1 MMIVRTLALL
11 AVAAPVAAAP
21 AATLDEVAAALAA
34 TTSMTARFT
43 QTAGDGRVAT
53 GRMQLLRPG
62 RIRFDYD
69 ASKLL
74 IVADGRA
81 LSMVD
86 YKVGQVSQWPIRSS
100 PLAALL
106 DPAGDLS
113 RVARL
118 VDSPPGI
125 VRVAARDPKHPEY
138 GTLTMVFV
146 RRTDA
151 PGGLALAGWT
161 ALDAQNNRTE
171 IVLSDVRSNVALARS
186 VFTFRDPRTRIP
198 GRPG

>member
-1 MMIVRTLALL
+1 MIRTLLL
-11 AVAAPVAAAP
+11 AALVAAP
-21 AATLDEVAAALAA
+21 AAAAPLDEVAAALAA

-43 QTAGDGRVAT
+43 QTASDGRVAT
-53 GRMQLLRPG
+53 GRMQLVRPG
-62 RIRFDYD
+62 KIRFDYD
-69 ASKLL
+69 KSRLL

-81 LSMVD
+81 LSMID
-86 YKVGQVSQWPIRSS
+86 YKVGQVSQWPIRNS

-106 DPAGDLS
+106 DPAKDLA
-113 RVARL
+113 RVAR
-118 VDSPPGI
+118 VIESPASQ
-125 VRVAARDPKHPEY
+125 VRVAARDPKRPDY

-171 IVLSDVRSNVALARS
+171 VVLSEVRSNVAVAASTFR
-186 VFTFRDPRTRIP
+186 FRDPRIKTP

>member
-1 MMIVRTLALL
+1 MILRILVLATI
-11 AVAAPVAAAP
+11 AAAP
-21 AATLDEVAAALAA
+21 AAAAPLDEVAAALAA
-34 TTSMTARFT
+34 TTSMTARFQ

-53 GRMQLLRPG
+53 GRMLLLRPG

-74 IVADGRA
+74 VVADGRA

-106 DPAGDLS
+106 DPAKDLA
-113 RVARL
+113 RVARI
-118 VDSPPGI
+118 VDAPAGQ
-125 VRVAARDPKHPEY
+125 VRVAARDPKRPDY
-138 GTLTMVFV
+138 GTLTMTFV
-146 RRTDA
+146 RRADA
-151 PGGLALAGWT
+151 PGGLALIGWT

-171 IVLSDVRSNVALARS
+171 VALSEVRMNIAVAKS
-186 VFTFRDPRTRIP
+186 AFAFRDPRIRTP
-198 GRPG
+198 GRAG

>member
-1 MMIVRTLALL
+1 MIRTLILAALL
-11 AVAAPVAAAP
+11 ATPVAAAP
-21 AATLDEVAAALAA
+21 LDEVSAALRA

-53 GRMQLLRPG
+53 GRMQLVRPG
-62 RIRFDYD
+62 KIRFDYD
-69 ASKLL
+69 KSSLL

-81 LSMVD
+81 LSMID

-106 DPAGDLS
+106 DPAKDLA
-113 RVARL
+113 RVARI
-118 VDSPPGI
+118 VDSPPGQI
-125 VRVAARDPKHPEY
+125 RVAARDPKRPDY

-146 RRTDA
+146 RRADV
-151 PGGLALAGWT
+151 PGGLMLAGWT

-171 IVLSDVRSNVALARS
+171 VVLSDVRSNVAVAS
-186 VFTFRDPRTRIP
+186 SAFKFRDPRIRIP
-198 GRPG
+198 GRVG

>member
-1 MMIVRTLALL
+1 MIRTLLLVAL
-11 AVAAPVAAAP
+11 VAAPATAAP
-21 AATLDEVAAALAA
+21 LDEVAAALAA

-43 QTAGDGRVAT
+43 QTAADGRVAT

-69 ASKLL
+69 KSKLL

-81 LSMVD
+81 LSMID
-86 YKVGQVSQWPIRSS
+86 YKVGQVSQWPVRNS

-106 DPAGDLS
+106 DPAKDLA
-113 RVARL
+113 RVAR
-118 VDSPPGI
+118 VVESPPGQ
-125 VRVAARDPKHPEY
+125 VRVAARDPKRPDY
-138 GTLTMVFV
+138 GTLTMTFL
-146 RRTDA
+146 RRADA

-171 IVLSDVRSNVALARS
+171 VVLSDVRSNVAVPAS
-186 VFTFRDPRTRIP
+186 AFKFRDPRLKIP
-198 GRPG
+198 GRVG

>member
-1 MMIVRTLALL
+1 MIRTLLLAALVATP
-11 AVAAPVAAAP
+11 AVAAP
-21 AATLDEVAAALAA
+21 LDEVAAALAA

-43 QTAGDGRVAT
+43 QTASDGRVAT
-53 GRMQLLRPG
+53 GRMQLVRPG
-62 RIRFDYD
+62 KIRFDYD
-69 ASKLL
+69 KSKLL

-81 LSMVD
+81 LSMID
-86 YKVGQVSQWPIRSS
+86 YKVGQVSQWPIRNS

-106 DPAGDLS
+106 DPAKDLA
-113 RVARL
+113 RVAR
-118 VDSPPGI
+118 VVEAPAGQ
-125 VRVAARDPKHPEY
+125 VRIAARDPKRPDY

-146 RRTDA
+146 RRADA

-171 IVLSDVRSNVALARS
+171 VVLNTVRSNVAIPKS
-186 VFTFRDPRTRIP
+186 TFTFRDPRIRTP